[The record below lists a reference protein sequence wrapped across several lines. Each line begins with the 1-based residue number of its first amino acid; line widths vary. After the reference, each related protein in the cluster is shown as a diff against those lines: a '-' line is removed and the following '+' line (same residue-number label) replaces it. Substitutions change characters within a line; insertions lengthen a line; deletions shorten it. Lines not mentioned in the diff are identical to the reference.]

1 MAKIY
6 SNEVSEVT
14 SDSLKPS
21 QKTIKTILDFSKAFS
36 VVNYKNFQFESIQ
49 N

>member
-6 SNEVSEVT
+6 TNEVCNSA
-14 SDSLKPS
+14 SKSKKPS
-21 QKTIKTILDFSKAFS
+21 KKTIKTILDFSKAFT